1 MRRVLTISLGTLACA
16 ACGDVPADGNGAQQG
31 AEPSQL
37 EVGTILYPDIER
49 FEIYGASC
57 AYAEG
62 TSLGAKVIARNEDA
76 FIKLDGDIVR
86 FAADPGASELPYGS
100 RSAYASDAYSLHLA
114 IGGDG
119 MQSGEEVM
127 EYAGTIELR
136 DGSGEVVYQASGA
149 AQCGV

>member
-1 MRRVLTISLGTLACA
+1 MRPVILISFATLACT
-16 ACGDVPADGNGAQQG
+16 ACGQVSEDQG
-31 AEPSQL
+31 EVSQSGQIDQV

-76 FIKLDGDIVR
+76 FMKLDGEVIR
-86 FAADPGASELPYGS
+86 LAADPGAGELPYGS
-100 RSAYASDAYSLHLA
+100 RSAYASDAYLLYLA
-114 IGGDG
+114 IEGEGR
-119 MQSGEEVM
+119 QSGEEVL
-127 EYAGTIELR
+127 EYAGTVELR
-136 DGSGEVVYQASGA
+136 DRVGEVIYEARGA